1 LPACDFTFQCSLFQF
16 KNLAA
21 SAALNTLLLE
31 ATPQSTTNMADFLP
45 SSPLSSPPE
54 SVINVAINSPVK
66 TKTKMSPSSPREE
79 PAVEA
84 AAETIEVT
92 ADQSTASPKGNVEA
106 ENPKG
111 NGDAENSI
119 TQNPDDS
126 AQISA
131 QKRKAS
137 MSSKPATSKKPRRV
151 ASAAKK
157 SAQDKKWEAPFV
169 YTDAKSPLA
178 NADLRV
184 RIYLCIVLFTLS

>member
-1 LPACDFTFQCSLFQF
+1 VISPSTACSLFQF
-16 KNLAA
+16 KNLTI
-21 SAALNTLLLE
+21 SAALNTFSLE
-31 ATPQSTTNMADFLP
+31 TTPQSTVNMADYLP

-66 TKTKMSPSSPREE
+66 TKTIMPPSSPREE

-84 AAETIEVT
+84 AAETIEVN
-92 ADQSTASPKGNVEA
+92 ADQPTASPKGTIE
-106 ENPKG
+106 
-111 NGDAENSI
+111 AENSI

-131 QKRKAS
+131 QKRKAN
-137 MSSKPATSKKPRRV
+137 MSSKPVPSKKPRHV
-151 ASAAKK
+151 VSAGKK

-184 RIYLCIVLFTLS
+184 RIYLFSHFSPVN

>member
-1 LPACDFTFQCSLFQF
+1 LYTFSLE
-16 KNLAA
+16 
-21 SAALNTLLLE
+21 S
-31 ATPQSTTNMADFLP
+31 TPQSTVNMADYLP

-66 TKTKMSPSSPREE
+66 TKTRMPPSSPREE

-92 ADQSTASPKGNVEA
+92 ADQPTASPKETVE
-106 ENPKG
+106 
-111 NGDAENSI
+111 AENSI

-131 QKRKAS
+131 QKRKAN
-137 MSSKPATSKKPRRV
+137 MSTKPVSSKKPRHV
-151 ASAAKK
+151 VSAAKK

-184 RIYLCIVLFTLS
+184 RIYLFSHSYPVN

>member
-1 LPACDFTFQCSLFQF
+1 
-16 KNLAA
+16 
-21 SAALNTLLLE
+21 
-31 ATPQSTTNMADFLP
+31 MADYLP

-66 TKTKMSPSSPREE
+66 TKTRMPPSSPREE

-84 AAETIEVT
+84 AAETIEVI
-92 ADQSTASPKGNVEA
+92 ADQPPAASPKGNVEA
-106 ENPKG
+106 
-111 NGDAENSI
+111 DNSA
-119 TQNPDDS
+119 TQNLDDS
-126 AQISA
+126 AQLSA

-137 MSSKPATSKKPRRV
+137 MSSKPVSSKKPRRV
-151 ASAAKK
+151 TSAGKK

-184 RIYLCIVLFTLS
+184 RVYVFSHSLPVN